1 MEKHSLPAP
10 ARHERSSMAL
20 RTPVSTDQAPAA
32 IGAYSQAIRTGSLLF
47 CSGQVPLDP
56 SSGEL
61 VKEDVAGQT
70 RRCLE
75 NLSAV
80 CEAAGASLS
89 QAVRCTVYL
98 ADMDDFA
105 RVNEAYGG
113 FFELDDPPARV
124 AIGVAALPRGAD
136 VEIDAIVAL

>member
-1 MEKHSLPAP
+1 
-10 ARHERSSMAL
+10 MAL
-20 RTPVSTDQAPAA
+20 RMPVSTDNAPAA
-32 IGAYSQAIRTGSLLF
+32 IGPYSQAIRTGSLLF

-61 VKEDVAGQT
+61 VKEDIEGQA

-98 ADMDDFA
+98 TDMGDFT
-105 RVNEAYGG
+105 RVNEVYAG
-113 FFELDDPPARV
+113 FFGEEDPPARV
-124 AIGVAALPRGAD
+124 AIGVAALPKGAD
-136 VEIDAIVAL
+136 L

>member
-1 MEKHSLPAP
+1 
-10 ARHERSSMAL
+10 MAL
-20 RTPVSTDQAPAA
+20 RMPVTTDSAPAA
-32 IGAYSQAIRTGSLLF
+32 IGPYSQAIRTATLLF

-56 SSGEL
+56 STGEV

-80 CEAAGASLS
+80 CEAAGATLA

-98 ADMDDFA
+98 TDMNDFTP
-105 RVNEAYGG
+105 VNEAYAE
-113 FFELDDPPARV
+113 FFPGDDPPARV
-124 AIGVAALPRGAD
+124 AVAVAALPKGAD
-136 VEIDAIVAL
+136 VEIDAIIGL